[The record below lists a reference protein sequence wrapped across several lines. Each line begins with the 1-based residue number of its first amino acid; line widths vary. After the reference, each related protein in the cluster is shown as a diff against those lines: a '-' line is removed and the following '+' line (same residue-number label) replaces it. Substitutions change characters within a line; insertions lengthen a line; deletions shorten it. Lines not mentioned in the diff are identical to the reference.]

1 MSGVLGHLAASSSP
15 IAQALEAVPSPY
27 PPSFDNNPLLFAW
40 ALFARILIVLMASAT
55 LVRVASRN
63 RVEQIEANHPVYY
76 HRMTVACFLWGAL
89 IGAGSDVLTYL
100 FWGEGTPTFTYF
112 VFVTARVLD
121 GLTMF
126 PFLMALLVPL
136 WLKWLCEIGFLK
148 SAPAL
153 TLNGVIND
161 VRTMWD
167 SKSIPLL
174 LLGYSALGSAA
185 VTVGK
190 YWLWLEHGRP

>member
-1 MSGVLGHLAASSSP
+1 MSGVFGHMAAATSP
-15 IAQALEAVPSPY
+15 IAQALDAVPSPY

-55 LVRVASRN
+55 LVRVVSRN
-63 RVEQIEANHPVYY
+63 RMEKIEANHPVYY
-76 HRMTVACFLWGAL
+76 HRMTVACFLWAAL
-89 IGAGSDVLTYL
+89 IGALSDVLTYL
-100 FWGEGTPTFTYF
+100 FWGEATATLTYVIF
-112 VFVTARVLD
+112 VSARILD

-126 PFLMALLVPL
+126 PFLMALFVPL
-136 WLKWLCEIGFLK
+136 WLRWLCEAGVLK
-148 SAPAL
+148 TAPQL

-190 YWLWLEHGRP
+190 YWLWLEHGRL